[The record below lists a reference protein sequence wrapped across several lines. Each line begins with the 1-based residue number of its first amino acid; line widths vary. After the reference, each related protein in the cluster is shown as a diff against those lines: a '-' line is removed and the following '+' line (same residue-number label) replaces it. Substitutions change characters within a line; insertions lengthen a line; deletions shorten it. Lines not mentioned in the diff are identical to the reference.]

1 MRVLIIDDS
10 AAMRRMLAA
19 YVGELDDVESVQA
32 ADGQEAIDA
41 LETQSPFDVALVDWD
56 MPRVNGI
63 QFILHV
69 RSNLKHRHLK
79 LVMVTAHVAFEDLQQ
94 ALECGADDYIMKPVT
109 ADMLIDKFRML
120 GLAA

>member
-19 YVGELDDVESVQA
+19 YVGELPADSVQA
-32 ADGQEAIDA
+32 VDGQDAIEILDA
-41 LETQSPFDVALVDWD
+41 QGPFDVALVDWD

-63 QFILHV
+63 QFLLHV
-69 RSNLKHRHLK
+69 RGNSKYRHMK
-79 LVMVTAHVAFEDLQQ
+79 LLMVTAHVNFEDLQQ

-109 ADMLIDKFRML
+109 VDMITDKLRML

>member
-19 YVGELDDVESVQA
+19 YVGELQADSVQA
-32 ADGQEAIDA
+32 VDGQEAIELLDA
-41 LETQSPFDVALVDWD
+41 QGPFDVALVDWD
-56 MPRVNGI
+56 MPRINGI
-63 QFILHV
+63 QFLLHV
-69 RSNLKHRHLK
+69 RGSSKYRHMK
-79 LVMVTAHVAFEDLQQ
+79 LVMVTAHVNFEDLQQ

-109 ADMLIDKFRML
+109 VDMITDKLRML